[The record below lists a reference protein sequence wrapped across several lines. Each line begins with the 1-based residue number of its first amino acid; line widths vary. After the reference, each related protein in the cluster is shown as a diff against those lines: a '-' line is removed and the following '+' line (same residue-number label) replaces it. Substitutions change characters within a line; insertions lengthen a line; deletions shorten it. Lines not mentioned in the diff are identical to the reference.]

1 MSNKR
6 IFKLFI
12 FGLLLVSS
20 GLLLD
25 NKATH
30 APISKNPIPSVAPTV
45 AVVSPT
51 TTAQSTSSAVL
62 GDVSR
67 VQAQIVKVVDGD
79 TIHVL
84 LDSKK
89 ETVRLIGVDT
99 PETVDPRKKVQCFG
113 KEASA
118 YAKSLLEGKTV
129 YLEEDDTQGTRDKYQ
144 RLLAY
149 VFLEDGTNI
158 NQLLISQGYAYEYT
172 YNDPYKYQ
180 AAFKESQR
188 LAQEQKIGLWA
199 DNTCFG
205 KR

>member
-1 MSNKR
+1 M
-6 IFKLFI
+6 KLFV
-12 FGLLLVSS
+12 FGLFLLSS
-20 GLLLD
+20 TLLLD

-45 AVVSPT
+45 AVVSP
-51 TTAQSTSSAVL
+51 ASAVL
-62 GDVSR
+62 GDTSKVK
-67 VQAQIVKVVDGD
+67 AQIVKVVDGD
-79 TIHVL
+79 TIHVEIEG
-84 LDSKK
+84 KK
-89 ETVRLIGVDT
+89 ETVRLIGIDT

-113 KEASA
+113 KEASD

-149 VFLEDGTNI
+149 IFLEDGTNI
-158 NQLLISQGYAYEYT
+158 NQLLIAQGYAYEYT
-172 YNDPYKYQ
+172 YNDPYIYQ

-188 LAQEQKIGLWA
+188 LALENKKGLWA
-199 DNTCFG
+199 ESTCSG